1 MKKKEES
8 ILFLNFIYFYAKKKK
23 ELKEFQK
30 FYCVFSELP
39 AIVVT

>member
-23 ELKEFQK
+23 ESKEFQK
-30 FYCVFSELP
+30 FIVFFQNYQR
-39 AIVVT
+39 